1 MTHPIALPG
10 TCLPALLRLTG
21 TSPLRCRALAVT
33 PPTAHSGTSYGL
45 FKDSLMKTLFF
56 FLSIMLL
63 AACGNTPKAP
73 DWQLEAKGSMERSV
87 AAYLEGNNRID
98 TAELARARS
107 QLSRTGRA
115 DLLGTAELLHCATR
129 VASLV
134 FEPCAGFESLRVDAT
149 PEQVAYAS
157 YLRGQARPQ
166 DMALL
171 PAPQRALA
179 TGGAGAP
186 GAADSLSRLVAA
198 GVLLQT
204 GQVTPAVITQAIETA
219 SSQGWRRPLL
229 AWLGVQAQ
237 RAEQGGDAEEAARL
251 KRRIAL
257 TQGQV
262 QGTAPAP
269 VSTPKPAP

>member
-1 MTHPIALPG
+1 MNTI
-10 TCLPALLRLTG
+10 
-21 TSPLRCRALAVT
+21 
-33 PPTAHSGTSYGL
+33 
-45 FKDSLMKTLFF
+45 MKTLIYFVLVF
-56 FLSIMLL
+56 LL
-63 AACGNTPKAP
+63 AACSSTPKPP
-73 DWQLEAKGSMERSV
+73 DWPLEAKGSMERSV
-87 AAYLEGNNRID
+87 AAYLEGNARID
-98 TAELARARS
+98 AAELARARS
-107 QLSRTGRA
+107 HLSRTGRA

-149 PEQVAYAS
+149 PEQVAYAN

-166 DMALL
+166 DMAML
-171 PAPQRALA
+171 PASQRTLA
-179 TGGAGAP
+179 AGGAGTP
-186 GAADSLSRLVAA
+186 GAADPLSRLVAA

-204 GQVTPAVITQAIETA
+204 GQVTPAVITQAIDTA
-219 SSQGWRRPLL
+219 SAQGWRRPLL

-237 RAEQGGDAEEAARL
+237 RAEQGGDMEEAARL

-269 VSTPKPAP
+269 VSAPKPAP